1 MPFLFIVIIFFLG
14 CAEHATPLTDIDE
27 AADTVADEVLTPDS
41 ASCDLGL
48 TPPAVPTQPAPVD
61 WGVCPD
67 GWDAATDGKQRYCLP
82 LVADECPAGTMPVV
96 GSVDCVTV
104 CEDYEPPDGVP
115 VVDVAAGDDLQAT
128 IDAAPDGAVIRL
140 AAGQYS
146 TPVTLNGR
154 DLTLIG
160 ACPGETV
167 LRGVMIEGGAV
178 TMTGITVRDAVGWG
192 VAVTGAGNLTAE
204 RLHIV
209 GGGET
214 ALGGL
219 FLDGTASVTLT
230 ECTLEN
236 TLHVGIRLCT
246 AQVTGCAAT
255 LTADRLLVRGVTSDA
270 TVDRGKGIEFND
282 GAQGELTE
290 ALVDNCTYGGI
301 SANGPES
308 GTGVALTADLL
319 VVRGTK
325 SSPNSG
331 KWGYGI
337 AAIDRT
343 ALTLNRTLVD
353 GNRAF
358 GIAAMGIEGTQLG
371 TATLTDV
378 IISDTQA
385 QVADGYPAR
394 GLEFDYAL
402 TAEIER
408 VALLRSTNVGM
419 MLMGPLSG
427 EPSLTVTGRDI
438 TVVGTVEDPFGLI
451 DGHGIVLLN
460 ETAVTLERTLLEN
473 NRTFGLLVSVYEE
486 GDYTTRLTASDLT
499 VRGTAPQ
506 ALDQSAGIGIG
517 IYRHAEVTLN
527 RTLVAEN
534 RTAGVLVYGAEESG
548 CDTTLTANDLTV
560 RDTAG
565 QAADGEHGIGIALQ
579 YGVVATMERGQVEG
593 NRMYGVMAFGKSPCA
608 RPTIELTEA
617 LVADTL
623 PRDCLKRPEDCS
635 FAPGVP
641 IAHGLGVYAGAAVT
655 VERVQL
661 SGNANGLDLSDATV
675 FSAASCDD
683 LCAAFV
689 ANGAAVN
696 AWDLPDG
703 YDVSSSLG
711 RVCGT
716 DNVTMYSGDAAP
728 IPDPVGP

>member
-1 MPFLFIVIIFFLG
+1 MPFLFLCVIFFLG
-14 CAEHATPLTDIDE
+14 CAEHAAPLTDADETTDTATDDPLIPDE
-27 AADTVADEVLTPDS
+27 AA
-41 ASCDLGL
+41 CDLGL
-48 TPPAVPTQPAPVD
+48 TPPAAPMPPAPVD
-61 WGVCPD
+61 WGLCPD
-67 GWDAATDGKQRYCLP
+67 GWEAAEDAGHHYCLP
-82 LVADECPAGTMPVV
+82 LVAADCPAGTLPVV
-96 GSVDCVTV
+96 GEADCVQL
-104 CEDYEPPDGVP
+104 CEEYEPPDGAT
-115 VVDVAAGDDLQAT
+115 VVDVAAGDDLQNT
-128 IDAAPDGAVIRL
+128 IDAAPDGAVIRI
-140 AAGQYS
+140 AAGSYA
-146 TPVTLNGR
+146 PVTLNGR
-154 DLTLIG
+154 NLTLIG
-160 ACPGETV
+160 ACPGETA
-167 LRGVMIEGGAV
+167 LDGITIEGGAV

-192 VAVTGAGNLTAE
+192 VMVAGEGSLTAT

-209 GGGET
+209 GNDEDASGGI
-214 ALGGL
+214 
-219 FLDGTASVTLT
+219 FLDGAATATLHDSSI
-230 ECTLEN
+230 EN
-236 TLHVGIRLCT
+236 ALHVGIRLCT
-246 AQVTGCAAT
+246 AEVAGCAAT
-255 LTADRLLVRGVTSDA
+255 LTANRLLVRGVTSDA

-290 ALVDNCTYGGI
+290 ALVENCTYGGI

-308 GTGVALTADLL
+308 GTGVTLTADLL
-319 VVRGTK
+319 VVRGTR

-394 GLEFDYAL
+394 GLDLDYAL
-402 TAEIER
+402 TAELER
-408 VALLRSTNVGM
+408 VAVLRSTNVGV

-438 TVVGTVEDPFGLI
+438 TVAGTVEDPFGLI

-460 ETAVTLERTLLEN
+460 ETDVTLDRILIEN

-486 GDYTTRLTASDLT
+486 GDYTTRLTATDLT
-499 VRGTAPQ
+499 VRGTRPQ
-506 ALDQSAGIGIG
+506 ALDESAGIGIG
-517 IYRHAEVTLN
+517 IYRHAEVSFA
-527 RTLVAEN
+527 RVLVEHN
-534 RTAGVLVYGAEESG
+534 RTAGVLVYGAEESV
-548 CDTTLTANDLTV
+548 CDTMLTAKDLTV

-579 YGVVATMERGQVEG
+579 YGVVATMERVQVED
-593 NRMYGVMAFGKSPCA
+593 NRMYGIMAFGKNSCGGPMLA
-608 RPTIELTEA
+608 LAEA

-623 PRDCLKRPEDCS
+623 PRDCLLRPEDCP

-641 IAHGLGVYAGAAVT
+641 IAHGLGVYADATVT
-655 VERVQL
+655 VERVQF

-675 FSAASCDD
+675 YSVDSCDE

-689 ANGAAVN
+689 TNSVAVN

-703 YDVSSSLG
+703 YEVSASLG

-716 DNVTMYSGDAAP
+716 DNDTMYSGDAAP
-728 IPDPVGP
+728 IPDPLSP